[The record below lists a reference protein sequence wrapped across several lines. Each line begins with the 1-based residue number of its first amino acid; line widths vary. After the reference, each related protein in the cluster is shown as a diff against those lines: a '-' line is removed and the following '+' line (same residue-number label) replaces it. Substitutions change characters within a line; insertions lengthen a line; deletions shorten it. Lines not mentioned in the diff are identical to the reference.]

1 MKTKIGFAAMV
12 VGCDKSL
19 PYDLQKQM
27 IINAASC
34 QVYSLHG
41 FNEPLKA
48 SRANQKLIDAIIFS
62 AIESPTPIDIPI
74 CQP

>member
-1 MKTKIGFAAMV
+1 MMVGNAGFIQLKYTTTNPLPSDQMKTKIGFAAMV

-34 QVYSLHG
+34 QVYSLTDLMNHH
-41 FNEPLKA
+41 
-48 SRANQKLIDAIIFS
+48 
-62 AIESPTPIDIPI
+62 
-74 CQP
+74 